1 MPNLTTSAD
10 IDTLMQAAN
19 FAAART
25 SLGLTALATTT
36 PGANVATALGVAVGS
51 AGAFVV
57 NGGAL
62 GTPSSGTISGS
73 FVSGGTFG
81 AVAATNLTGTAAGLT
96 AGTASAV
103 AVGGITGLGTG
114 VGTFLATPSS
124 ANLLSAL
131 TTKTGTGLAVFGTSP
146 TFTTSVITDS
156 TTLAVF
162 NTVATTVNAFG
173 VAATMNLGAGAAMVL
188 NFGGFT
194 SAAELRFLE
203 PSGSG
208 TNYSGFKQAALAAS
222 ITYTLPTDAPANG
235 DVLTC
240 QSNGTLSWETPSG
253 AANAVTA
260 AATAAGAGLFWVS
273 DGADRSATATDTI
286 NAATITTATVGTL
299 VAGSATMSLYN
310 TVATTINFAGVATAL
325 NIGAAAA
332 TVLNFGGHTSAA
344 EMRYLEPSGSGTNYI
359 GFKAVA
365 MAASTTYT
373 WPAAAATA
381 GQVLTAGATPTALE
395 WTTPAGGGTVTVVGA
410 GALTSTA
417 FVTGGGTTTLQ
428 TPSTTSTLDSSGN
441 AVFVGSATATRFV
454 PSGST
459 VPTNGLY
466 LPAAN
471 TLGWAINSAA
481 EMQLTTTALSPAAD
495 GGQSLGTTAL
505 GWQNFFANTGFVLNI
520 ENSDWVATH
529 TTGILT
535 IGTGTLKITTPTNN
549 ATSVLTTDGT
559 QTITNKS
566 IAASQITAGTLAG
579 TITLGEGTQQ
589 IALDPALSADGTYS
603 GIIVTGTSGY
613 AQTIGDL
620 VYLDPTDSRW
630 EAADAN
636 SASGADGDA
645 RGNLAMVV
653 VAGTDG
659 NSCTLLLRGRAR
671 FAGFPAGMTINN
683 PLYVSET
690 PGAITQTQPT
700 TTDVVIRIIGHATTA
715 DEINFSPD
723 NMWITHT

>member
-235 DVLTC
+235 DVLTS

-253 AANAVTA
+253 SANAVTA
-260 AATAAGAGLFWVS
+260 ASVAGSSGLFWTS
-273 DGADRSATATDTI
+273 GGADRTAVATDTVATI
-286 NAATITTATVGTL
+286 NATTANVGAIVASGATIAL
-299 VAGSATMSLYN
+299 LN
-310 TVATTINFAGVATAL
+310 TVATTINFG
-325 NIGAAAA
+325 GAATTINVGTSA
-332 TVLNFGGHTSAA
+332 TVMNFGGGATAA
-344 EMRYLEPSGSGTNYI
+344 EFRFLEPSGSGTNYTA
-359 GFKAVA
+359 FKAQA
-365 MAASTTYT
+365 QGANITYT
-373 WPAAAATA
+373 LPATVGGAGTFLTDAAGNGT
-381 GQVLTAGATPTALE
+381 LSWATP
-395 WTTPAGGGTVTVVGA
+395 GGSGTVTVVGA
-410 GALTSTA
+410 GSLTSTA

-481 EMQLTTTALSPAAD
+481 EMQLTATALSPAAD

-505 GWQNFFANTGFVLNI
+505 GWQNFFCNTGFVWNI
-520 ENSDWVATH
+520 ENGDWVATH
-529 TTGILT
+529 TTGIVT

-566 IAASQITAGTLAG
+566 IVASQITTGVLGG
-579 TITLGEGTQQ
+579 TITLGESTGN
-589 IALDPALSADGTYS
+589 IALDPALSADGTWS
-603 GIIVTGTSGY
+603 GIHVTATSGY
-613 AQTIGDL
+613 TQTFGDL

-630 EAADAN
+630 EQTDAN

-645 RGNLAMVV
+645 RGNIGMVV
-653 VAGTDG
+653 VTGTDG
-659 NSCTLLLRGRAR
+659 NACTILLRGRVRA
-671 FAGFPAGMTINN
+671 AAFPAGMTVNG

-690 PGAITQTQPT
+690 AGAITQTQPT
-700 TTDVVIRIIGHATTA
+700 TTDAVIRIIGAATTG